1 MNLEINMDILTMIIF
16 LVGLVVITFTPIY
29 LIYSLIEFL
38 VNLTSYLKSQKQ
50 LNQLQI
56 LQQKQKQT
64 FKKKIK
70 DDEIKDENQFKT
82 E

>member
-1 MNLEINMDILTMIIF
+1 MNLEINMEILTMIIF
-16 LVGLVVITFTPIY
+16 LVGLAVITFTPIY
-29 LIYSLIEFL
+29 LIYFLIGFL

-64 FKKKIK
+64 CKKKIK
-70 DDEIKDENQFKT
+70 DEESKDENQFKT